1 MKETRKSIN
10 KKTHTSFRITTW
22 AYTAIVTALV
32 LVFTYAVWFSFAVVS
47 DDGMM
52 PTLKS
57 GDVLLCSRLEKYFG
71 GIKRGDVLV
80 FYDNNGNKVL
90 GRVVALEN
98 ETVEIRDNKTY
109 INGIL
114 FDEESYSTGTISDVE
129 KITVPDGVVFILPD
143 DRNSTPLL
151 DFTLI
156 PFDSIKATA
165 VLRLFPFSRIGVFA

>member
-1 MKETRKSIN
+1 M
-10 KKTHTSFRITTW
+10 
-22 AYTAIVTALV
+22 
-32 LVFTYAVWFSFAVVS
+32 
-47 DDGMM
+47 
-52 PTLKS
+52 
-57 GDVLLCSRLEKYFG
+57 
-71 GIKRGDVLV
+71 
-80 FYDNNGNKVL
+80 